1 METINNEAQEPAGPK
16 GEQLRMTQVGHPSD
30 IVAHSLH
37 LETATEQIQKSL
49 EDMKLKVVADEFTAS
64 LKGMT
69 NNEWVFLTRTLG
81 VWLFKEQAKRKEMAI
96 AGKIRSARFRRL
108 QTLDAFDFKHS
119 PAVAKIE
126 KNYRALFEGVARDN
140 LPSAV
145 FSGQAGLGKTHL
157 ARALGYGACQKGLSV
172 LFVTCAEMVNHLQQA
187 QKTFTLETELNKY
200 RRPQVLIID
209 ELGYVSLDTQSSNL
223 FFQVIS
229 ARHDA
234 GLGTIAT
241 TNIAFGKFNQI
252 FANDAI
258 AHAIV
263 DRLVNTAEVF
273 FLEGTESFREHQRK
287 QKTEKRKK
295 SAA

>member
-1 METINNEAQEPAGPK
+1 MEKTNNEATAAER
-16 GEQLRMTQVGHPSD
+16 QLNFSQLGHSKD

-37 LETATEQIQKSL
+37 SETATQEIRKAL
-49 EDMKLKVVADEFTAS
+49 EDMKLKIVANEFMAS

-69 NNEWVFLTRTLG
+69 SNESIFLINTLG
-81 VWLFKEQAKRKEMAI
+81 LWLLKEQAQRKELAI
-96 AGKIRSARFRRL
+96 AGKIRSAKFRRL

-119 PAVAKIE
+119 KAAEKIE
-126 KNYRALFEGVARDN
+126 KNYRAIYNAIDKDN
-140 LPSAV
+140 LPSAI

-172 LFVTCAEMVNHLQQA
+172 LFTTCAEMVNHLQQA

-200 RRPQVLIID
+200 RRPQVLIVD

-241 TNIAFGKFNQI
+241 TNLPFGKFNQI

-273 FLEGTESFREHQRK
+273 YLEGDSSYREHQRK
-287 QKTEKRKK
+287 QTTDKRKK